1 MNLPKTCE
9 VNRFVAKKKFYE
21 HTNMSKTVKNS
32 FINDIEK
39 ITWNYKLATDT
50 LNLSKTDN
58 VIEIEIFT
66 INLSNKTIPNSAL
79 KVINKPIPYKI
90 LFNLIC
96 DNDYCYA
103 LIENDTI
110 YNTNWNEEIDFQ
122 FNGLNLENVWNN
134 IIKEIIKETDNN
146 SSIDVILDNKNKID
160 ELKNKINKLKIQAD
174 REKQFNRQIEL
185 DHKIKKLNKELEE
198 LLNES

>member
-21 HTNMSKTVKNS
+21 HTNMSETVKNS

-39 ITWNYKLATDT
+39 ITWDYKLATDT

-66 INLSNKTIPNSAL
+66 INLSSKNIPKSVL
-79 KVINKPIPYKI
+79 KVINKSIPYKI

-134 IIKEIIKETDNN
+134 VIKEIIKETDNN
-146 SSIDVILDNKNKID
+146 SSIDIILDNKNKID

-185 DHKIKKLNKELEE
+185 DHEIKKLNKELEE
-198 LLNES
+198 LLNE

>member
-21 HTNMSKTVKNS
+21 HTNMSETVKNS

-39 ITWNYKLATDT
+39 ITWDYKLATDT
-50 LNLSKTDN
+50 LNLSKTDI

-66 INLSNKTIPNSAL
+66 INLSSKNIPKSVL
-79 KVINKPIPYKI
+79 KVINKSIPYKI

-110 YNTNWNEEIDFQ
+110 YNTDWNEEIDFQ

-134 IIKEIIKETDNN
+134 IIKEIIKETDIN
-146 SSIDVILDNKNKID
+146 SSIDEILDNKNKID
-160 ELKNKINKLKIQAD
+160 ELKSKINKLKIQAD

-185 DHKIKKLNKELEE
+185 DHEIKKLNKELEE
-198 LLNES
+198 LINE

>member
-21 HTNMSKTVKNS
+21 HTNMSETVKNS
-32 FINDIEK
+32 FVNDIEK
-39 ITWNYKLATDT
+39 ITWNYKLAPDT

-66 INLSNKTIPNSAL
+66 INLSNKTIPNSVL
-79 KVINKPIPYKI
+79 KVINKSIPYKI

-110 YNTNWNEEIDFQ
+110 
-122 FNGLNLENVWNN
+122 
-134 IIKEIIKETDNN
+134 
-146 SSIDVILDNKNKID
+146 
-160 ELKNKINKLKIQAD
+160 
-174 REKQFNRQIEL
+174 
-185 DHKIKKLNKELEE
+185 
-198 LLNES
+198 

>member
-21 HTNMSKTVKNS
+21 HTNMSETIKSS
-32 FINDIEK
+32 FVNDIEK
-39 ITWNYKLATDT
+39 ITWDYKLAPDT

-66 INLSNKTIPNSAL
+66 INLSSRNIPNSVL
-79 KVINKPIPYKI
+79 KVINKSIPYKI

-96 DNDYCYA
+96 DNEYCYA

-134 IIKEIIKETDNN
+134 LIKEIIKETDNN

-160 ELKNKINKLKIQAD
+160 ELKSKINKLKIQAD

-185 DHKIKKLNKELEE
+185 DHEIKKLNKELEE
-198 LLNES
+198 LLNE

>member
-9 VNRFVAKKKFYE
+9 VNRFIAKKKFYE
-21 HTNMSKTVKNS
+21 HTNMSETIKNS
-32 FINDIEK
+32 FVNDIEK
-39 ITWNYKLATDT
+39 ITWYYKLAPDT

-66 INLSNKTIPNSAL
+66 INLSSRNIPNSVL
-79 KVINKPIPYKI
+79 KVINKSIPYKI

-96 DNDYCYA
+96 DNDHCYA

-134 IIKEIIKETDNN
+134 IIKEVIKETDNN
-146 SSIDVILDNKNKID
+146 SSIDEILDNKNKID
-160 ELKNKINKLKIQAD
+160 ELKNKINKLKLQAD

-185 DHKIKKLNKELEE
+185 DHEIKKLNKELEE
-198 LLNES
+198 LISE

>member
-21 HTNMSKTVKNS
+21 HANMSETVKNS

-39 ITWNYKLATDT
+39 ITWDYKLATDT

-66 INLSNKTIPNSAL
+66 INLSNRNIPNSAL
-79 KVINKPIPYKI
+79 KVINKSIPYKI

-110 YNTNWNEEIDFQ
+110 YNTDWNENIDFQ

-134 IIKEIIKETDNN
+134 IIKEVIKETDNN
-146 SSIDVILDNKNKID
+146 SSIDKILDNKNKID

-185 DHKIKKLNKELEE
+185 DHEIKKLNKELEE
-198 LLNES
+198 LLNE

>member
-9 VNRFVAKKKFYE
+9 VSRFIAKKKFYE
-21 HTNMSKTVKNS
+21 HTNMSETIKNS
-32 FINDIEK
+32 FVNDIEK
-39 ITWNYKLATDT
+39 ITWDYKLAPDT

-66 INLSNKTIPNSAL
+66 INLSNKNIPNSVL
-79 KVINKPIPYKI
+79 KVINKSIPYKI

-160 ELKNKINKLKIQAD
+160 ELKSKINKLKIQAD

-198 LLNES
+198 LLNE

>member
-21 HTNMSKTVKNS
+21 HTNMSETVKNS

-66 INLSNKTIPNSAL
+66 INLSNKTIPNSVL
-79 KVINKPIPYKI
+79 KVINKSIPYKI

-122 FNGLNLENVWNN
+122 FNGLNIENVWNN
-134 IIKEIIKETDNN
+134 IIKQVIKETDNN

-160 ELKNKINKLKIQAD
+160 ELKSKVNKLKIQAD

-185 DHKIKKLNKELEE
+185 DHEIKKLNKELEE
-198 LLNES
+198 LLNE

>member
-9 VNRFVAKKKFYE
+9 VNRFVAKKKFYQ
-21 HTNMSKTVKNS
+21 HTNMSETVKNS

-39 ITWNYKLATDT
+39 ITWDYKLATDT

-66 INLSNKTIPNSAL
+66 INLSNKTIPNSVL
-79 KVINKPIPYKI
+79 KVINKSIPYKI

-96 DNDYCYA
+96 DDDFCYA

-110 YNTNWNEEIDFQ
+110 YNTD
-122 FNGLNLENVWNN
+122 
-134 IIKEIIKETDNN
+134 
-146 SSIDVILDNKNKID
+146 
-160 ELKNKINKLKIQAD
+160 
-174 REKQFNRQIEL
+174 
-185 DHKIKKLNKELEE
+185 
-198 LLNES
+198 

>member
-21 HTNMSKTVKNS
+21 HTNMSETVKNS
-32 FINDIEK
+32 FINDIVK
-39 ITWNYKLATDT
+39 ITWDYKLATDT

-66 INLSNKTIPNSAL
+66 INLSNKTIPNSVL
-79 KVINKPIPYKI
+79 KVINKSIPYKI
-90 LFNLIC
+90 LFNLIS

-134 IIKEIIKETDNN
+134 IIKEIIKETDNS

-160 ELKNKINKLKIQAD
+160 ELKNKINKLKNQAD

-185 DHKIKKLNKELEE
+185 DHEIKKLNKELEE
-198 LLNES
+198 LLNE

>member
-21 HTNMSKTVKNS
+21 HTNMSETVKNS

-39 ITWNYKLATDT
+39 ITWDYKLATDT

-66 INLSNKTIPNSAL
+66 INLSNKNIPNSVL
-79 KVINKPIPYKI
+79 KVINKSIPYKI

-160 ELKNKINKLKIQAD
+160 ELKSKINKLKIQAD

-185 DHKIKKLNKELEE
+185 DHEIKKLNKELEE
-198 LLNES
+198 LLNE

>member
-1 MNLPKTCE
+1 MNLPNTCE

-21 HTNMSKTVKNS
+21 HTNMSETIKNS
-32 FINDIEK
+32 FVNDIEK
-39 ITWNYKLATDT
+39 ITWDYKLSPDT

-58 VIEIEIFT
+58 VVEIEIFT
-66 INLSNKTIPNSAL
+66 INLSNKTIPNSVL
-79 KVINKPIPYKI
+79 KVINKSIPYKI
-90 LFNLIC
+90 LFNLNF

-110 YNTNWNEEIDFQ
+110 YNTSWNEDIDFQ

-134 IIKEIIKETDNN
+134 IIKEVIKETDNN
-146 SSIDVILDNKNKID
+146 SSIDEILDNKNKID
-160 ELKNKINKLKIQAD
+160 ELKNKINKLKLQAD

-185 DHKIKKLNKELEE
+185 DHEIKKLNKELEA
-198 LLNES
+198 LINE

>member
-9 VNRFVAKKKFYE
+9 VSRFIAKKKFYE
-21 HTNMSKTVKNS
+21 HTNMSETIKNS
-32 FINDIEK
+32 FVNDIEK
-39 ITWNYKLATDT
+39 ITWDYKLAPDT

-58 VIEIEIFT
+58 VIEIEIFS
-66 INLSNKTIPNSAL
+66 INLRNRVIPNGVL
-79 KVINKPIPYKI
+79 KVINKSIPYKI

-96 DNDYCYA
+96 DDAYCYA

-110 YNTNWNEEIDFQ
+110 YNTNWNENIDFQ

-134 IIKEIIKETDNN
+134 IIKEVIKMTDNS
-146 SSIDVILDNKNKID
+146 SSIHEILDNKNKID
-160 ELKNKINKLKIQAD
+160 ELKNRINKLKTQAD

-185 DHKIKKLNKELEE
+185 DHEIKKLNKELEE
-198 LLNES
+198 LINE

>member
-21 HTNMSKTVKNS
+21 HTNMSETVKNS

-39 ITWNYKLATDT
+39 ITWDYKLATDT

-79 KVINKPIPYKI
+79 KVINKSIPYKI

-103 LIENDTI
+103 LIENDSI

-134 IIKEIIKETDNN
+134 IIKQVIKETDNN

-160 ELKNKINKLKIQAD
+160 ELKSKINKLKIQAD

-185 DHKIKKLNKELEE
+185 DHEIKKLNKELEE
-198 LLNES
+198 LINE

>member
-21 HTNMSKTVKNS
+21 HTNMSETIKSS
-32 FINDIEK
+32 FVNDIEK
-39 ITWNYKLATDT
+39 ITWDYKLAPDT

-66 INLSNKTIPNSAL
+66 INLSSRNIPNSVL
-79 KVINKPIPYKI
+79 KVINKSIPYKI

-96 DNDYCYA
+96 DDDFCYA

-110 YNTNWNEEIDFQ
+110 YNTDWNENIVFQ
-122 FNGLNLENVWNN
+122 FNGLNLEIVWNN
-134 IIKEIIKETDNN
+134 IIKEVINETNNN
-146 SSIDVILDNKNKID
+146 SSINEILDNKNKID
-160 ELKNKINKLKIQAD
+160 ELKNKINKLKLQAD
-174 REKQFNRQIEL
+174 REKQFNRQIEI
-185 DHKIKKLNKELEE
+185 DHEIKKLNKELEE
-198 LLNES
+198 LLNE

>member
-21 HTNMSKTVKNS
+21 HTNMSETVKNS

-39 ITWNYKLATDT
+39 ITWDYKLATDT

-66 INLSNKTIPNSAL
+66 INLSNRNIPNRVL
-79 KVINKPIPYKI
+79 KVINKSIPYKI

-160 ELKNKINKLKIQAD
+160 ELKSKINKLKIQAD

-185 DHKIKKLNKELEE
+185 DHEIKKLNKELEE
-198 LLNES
+198 LLNE

>member
-21 HTNMSKTVKNS
+21 HTNMSETVKNS

-66 INLSNKTIPNSAL
+66 INLSNKTIPNSVL
-79 KVINKPIPYKI
+79 KVINKSIPYKI

-134 IIKEIIKETDNN
+134 IIKQVIKETDNN

-185 DHKIKKLNKELEE
+185 DHEIKKIKKELEE
-198 LLNES
+198 LINE

>member
-21 HTNMSKTVKNS
+21 HTNMSETVKNS
-32 FINDIEK
+32 FVNDIEK

-66 INLSNKTIPNSAL
+66 INLSNKTIPNSVL
-79 KVINKPIPYKI
+79 KVINKSIPYKI

-110 YNTNWNEEIDFQ
+110 YNTDWNENIDFQ

-160 ELKNKINKLKIQAD
+160 ELKSKINKLKIQAD

-185 DHKIKKLNKELEE
+185 DHEIKKLNKELEE
-198 LLNES
+198 LLNE

>member
-21 HTNMSKTVKNS
+21 HTNMSETVKNS

-39 ITWNYKLATDT
+39 ITWDYKLATDT

-66 INLSNKTIPNSAL
+66 INLSNKNIPNSVL
-79 KVINKPIPYKI
+79 KVINKSIPYKI

-185 DHKIKKLNKELEE
+185 DHEIKKLNKELEE
-198 LLNES
+198 LLNE

>member
-21 HTNMSKTVKNS
+21 HTNMSETVKNS

-39 ITWNYKLATDT
+39 ITWDYKLATDT

-66 INLSNKTIPNSAL
+66 INLSNKTIPNSVL
-79 KVINKPIPYKI
+79 KVINKSIPYKI

-185 DHKIKKLNKELEE
+185 DHEIKKIKKELEE
-198 LLNES
+198 LINE

>member
-1 MNLPKTCE
+1 MYLPKTCE
-9 VNRFVAKKKFYE
+9 VNRFIAKKKFYE
-21 HTNMSKTVKNS
+21 HTNMSETIKNS
-32 FINDIEK
+32 FVNDIEK
-39 ITWNYKLATDT
+39 ITWDYKLAPDT

-66 INLSNKTIPNSAL
+66 INLSSRNIPNSVL
-79 KVINKPIPYKI
+79 KVINKSIPYKI

-134 IIKEIIKETDNN
+134 IIKQVIKETDNN

-160 ELKNKINKLKIQAD
+160 ELKSKINKLKIQAD

-185 DHKIKKLNKELEE
+185 DHEIKKLNKELEE
-198 LLNES
+198 LINE

>member
-21 HTNMSKTVKNS
+21 HTNMSETVKNS

-39 ITWNYKLATDT
+39 ITWDYKLATDT

-66 INLSNKTIPNSAL
+66 INLSNKTIPNSVL
-79 KVINKPIPYKI
+79 KVINKSIPYKI

-134 IIKEIIKETDNN
+134 IIKQVIKETDNN

-185 DHKIKKLNKELEE
+185 DHEIKKIKKELEE
-198 LLNES
+198 LINE

>member
-9 VNRFVAKKKFYE
+9 VNRFIAKKKFYE
-21 HTNMSKTVKNS
+21 HTNMSETIKNS
-32 FINDIEK
+32 FVNDIEK
-39 ITWNYKLATDT
+39 ITWDYKLAPDT

-66 INLSNKTIPNSAL
+66 INLSSKDIPNSVL
-79 KVINKPIPYKI
+79 KVINKSIPYKI

-96 DNDYCYA
+96 DDDFCYA

-110 YNTNWNEEIDFQ
+110 YNTDWNENIDFQ
-122 FNGLNLENVWNN
+122 FNGLNLENVWSN
-134 IIKEIIKETDNN
+134 IIKEVIKETNNN
-146 SSIDVILDNKNKID
+146 SSINEILNNKNKID
-160 ELKNKINKLKIQAD
+160 ELKNKINKLKLQAD

-185 DHKIKKLNKELEE
+185 DHEIKKLNKELEE
-198 LLNES
+198 LLNE